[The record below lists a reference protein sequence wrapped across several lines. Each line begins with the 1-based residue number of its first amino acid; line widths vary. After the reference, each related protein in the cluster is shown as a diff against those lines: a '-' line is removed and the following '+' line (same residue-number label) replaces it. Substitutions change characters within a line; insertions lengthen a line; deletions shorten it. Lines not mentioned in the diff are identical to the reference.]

1 MFNIPYNQS
10 LQYLEENLWSLWSNF
25 GQGENCNL
33 FDDNETYIYFDTPI
47 KHLPYNTVLRF
58 ADEENSVDK
67 IDRIINHY
75 QNLNVPFLWLV
86 HPSSKP
92 DNIEEILKE
101 RGLQFIEPLTGMILD
116 DFDALPETG
125 EISSEFKIKK
135 VSTEEDLKMTF
146 EMLVWRWKMPED
158 VIPHYYGMNKAF
170 QIATPDTNVH
180 IWAAIKDNE
189 VVSKVVLNLDKG
201 CAGIYGVST
210 KPEARGKGLARHLTL
225 LALQYAR
232 EQNYTISVLHSTP
245 MAERIYAKLG
255 YKTVDEF
262 RIYASEIVE
271 I

>member
-1 MFNIPYNQS
+1 M
-10 LQYLEENLWSLWSNF
+10 
-25 GQGENCNL
+25 

-135 VSTEEDLKMTF
+135 VS
-146 EMLVWRWKMPED
+146 
-158 VIPHYYGMNKAF
+158 
-170 QIATPDTNVH
+170 
-180 IWAAIKDNE
+180 
-189 VVSKVVLNLDKG
+189 
-201 CAGIYGVST
+201 
-210 KPEARGKGLARHLTL
+210 
-225 LALQYAR
+225 
-232 EQNYTISVLHSTP
+232 
-245 MAERIYAKLG
+245 
-255 YKTVDEF
+255 
-262 RIYASEIVE
+262 
-271 I
+271 